1 MLIVTPYM
9 ITDYD
14 EGAADAL
21 MGLAGYKGTKEANG
35 TSYIPIARA
44 ASEVQTTES
53 SPALRKPEQGHKRA
67 ISSTEDAISS
77 EPKKARLSSPPRDSQ
92 DKAEKS
98 PPVTTVRLN
107 SPPAPV
113 PETAAVVTPAAATQE
128 VASEHTKE
136 EVVKPATP
144 KSPEPD
150 SITEAVSGATVAVQ
164 APPQASPQAQ
174 ENGNKEKSPVV
185 ETPVEIES
193 ASKTTVPSAELVS
206 SEKPTDTAAAVSE
219 PAEALKAAAPE
230 PEATPM
236 EVDKA

>member
-1 MLIVTPYM
+1 
-9 ITDYD
+9 
-14 EGAADAL
+14 

-53 SPALRKPEQGHKRA
+53 SPAIRKPEQGHKRA
-67 ISSTEDAISS
+67 ISSTDDAISS
-77 EPKKARLSSPPRDSQ
+77 EPKKARLSSPAKDDQ
-92 DKAEKS
+92 EKAEKTDKT

-128 VASEHTKE
+128 VAPELPKE

-150 SITEAVSGATVAVQ
+150 SITEAVSGATVTVQ
-164 APPQASPQAQ
+164 APPVASPKAQ
-174 ENGNKEKSPVV
+174 ENGNKAKSPVI
-185 ETPVEIES
+185 ETPVESET
-193 ASKTTVPSAELVS
+193 APKTTVPSAEPAS
-206 SEKPTDTAAAVSE
+206 SEKPVETPAAVSE
-219 PAEALKAAAPE
+219 PAEAPKAAAE

-236 EVDKA
+236 DVDKA